1 MRPSRYLIA
10 LVLILAAVTVF
21 VSVWWRDMGYPLLM
35 LWVALAALTAGDLA
49 MSASSGRM
57 RVEFD
62 LPPQGFVGHTAVFA
76 VAIRPQKDA
85 VPDNVEIRIDCAPE
99 LAVGEGRLA
108 RAASV
113 AGESHVRA
121 AVNLRL
127 TRRGRYAIHVLWL
140 KWPSRL
146 RLLDII
152 AQMPVEKEIAVLP
165 DISPVLS
172 GAIRTQILPLE
183 AGQKDLRLRGEGSE
197 FHQLRE
203 FASGMDPRS
212 IDWKRSARM
221 RNLVVR
227 EMRAER
233 NHQIILCIDSGR
245 LMAEQLGGFTKLDR
259 AINAALAM
267 CWGAGLAG
275 DLVGFYSFDSR
286 PRLFVPALP
295 GRAAFPRLQTKCA
308 ELRYETQES
317 NHTLGLT
324 HLSGRLKR
332 RSLVVIFSD
341 FVDSITAELMIENI
355 QVLARHHFIV
365 YVALRDPMLAKLTEP
380 EEISLDAVARSVAA
394 RQIVQERRTVM
405 EKLARLGV
413 LCLDSTPEALTSDL
427 IARYIE
433 IKSREMI

>member
-1 MRPSRYLIA
+1 MRPSSHLIA
-10 LVLILAAVTVF
+10 LVLAMAALTVI
-21 VSVWWRDMGYPLLM
+21 VSVWWRDMSMPLVF
-35 LWVALAALTAGDLA
+35 LWVVLAVVTAGDLVFTA
-49 MSASSGRM
+49 LSGRM
-57 RVEFD
+57 AVDVD
-62 LPPQGFVGHTAVFA
+62 LPPQGFVGHAAPFTV
-76 VAIRPQKDA
+76 VINRQKGKLPEGIVIRLDA
-85 VPDNVEIRIDCAPE
+85 APE
-99 LAVGEGRLA
+99 LVIGERRME
-108 RAASV
+108 RADSGPVKASFD
-113 AGESHVRA
+113 
-121 AVNLRL
+121 LQL
-127 TRRGRYAIHVLWL
+127 TRRGQFSVRELWL

-146 RLLDII
+146 RLIDRIVRL
-152 AQMPVEKEIAVLP
+152 PVAREIAVIP

-172 GAIRTQILPLE
+172 GAIKTQILPLE

-203 FASGMDPRS
+203 FAAGMDPRS

-227 EMRAER
+227 EMRAEK
-233 NHQIILCIDSGR
+233 NHQIILCVDSGR
-245 LMAEQLGGFTKLDR
+245 LMAERLDGFTKLDR

-267 CWGAGLAG
+267 CWAGGLAG

-286 PRLFVPALP
+286 PRLFLPALP
-295 GRAAFPRLQTKCA
+295 GRAAFPRLQTVCA
-308 ELRYETQES
+308 ELQYETQET

-332 RSLVVIFSD
+332 RSLIVIFSD
-341 FVDSITAELMIENI
+341 FVDSITAELMIENM

-365 YVALRDPMLAKLTEP
+365 YVALRDPMLAKLVEP
-380 EEISLDAVARSVAA
+380 EETTLDAIARSVAA
-394 RQIVQERRTVM
+394 RQIVQERRAVM

>member
-1 MRPSRYLIA
+1 MSSL
-10 LVLILAAVTVF
+10 L
-21 VSVWWRDMGYPLLM
+21 LLM
-35 LWVALAALTAGDLA
+35 WLALAALTVADLVL
-49 MSASSGRM
+49 SNLSGRM
-57 RVEFD
+57 TIDVD
-62 LPPQGFVGHTAVFA
+62 LPPQGFVGHTAEFTVG
-76 VAIRPQKDA
+76 IRPQQKA
-85 VPDNVEIRIDCAPE
+85 LPGKIEIRLDLASELVVSETRWIAP
-99 LAVGEGRLA
+99 ASGAGEGEVKATLD
-108 RAASV
+108 
-113 AGESHVRA
+113 
-121 AVNLRL
+121 LRL
-127 TRRGRYAIHVLWL
+127 TRRGRYAVNALWL

-146 RLLDII
+146 KLLEMI
-152 AQMPVEKEIAVLP
+152 ARMPVGKEIAVQP

-172 GAIRTQILPLE
+172 GAIKTQILPLE

-221 RNLVVR
+221 RSLVVR

-233 NHQIILCIDSGR
+233 NHQIILCVDSGR
-245 LMAEQLGGFTKLDR
+245 LMAEQLAGFTKLDR

-295 GRAAFPRLQTKCA
+295 GRAAFPRLQTVCA
-308 ELRYETQES
+308 GLRYETQET

-332 RSLVVIFSD
+332 RSLIVIFSD
-341 FVDSITAELMIENI
+341 FVDTITAELMIENI
-355 QVLARHHFIV
+355 QVLARHHFVV
-365 YVALRDPMLAKLTEP
+365 YVALRDPMLAKLIEP
-380 EEISLDAVARSVAA
+380 EEMTLDAVARSVAA
-394 RQIVQERRTVM
+394 RQILQERRAVM
-405 EKLARLGV
+405 EKLTRLGV

>member
-1 MRPSRYLIA
+1 MRPSPYLIA
-10 LVLILAAVTVF
+10 LVLICAAVTVF
-21 VSVWWRDMGYPLLM
+21 ASVWWRDMTFPLL
-35 LWVALAALTAGDLA
+35 LVWLALAMLTVADLVL
-49 MSASSGRM
+49 SNLSGRM
-57 RVEFD
+57 AVNVD
-62 LPPQGFVGHTAVFA
+62 LPPQGFVGHTTAFTA
-76 VAIRPQKDA
+76 GIRPQKGA
-85 VPDNVEIRIDCAPE
+85 LPQKIEIRVDLAPE
-99 LAVGEGRLA
+99 LVIGETRWLEPA
-108 RAASV
+108 PD
-113 AGESHVRA
+113 AGEKLLKVSLDLHLKRRGQF
-121 AVNLRL
+121 AVNE
-127 TRRGRYAIHVLWL
+127 LWL

-146 RLLDII
+146 KLLELI
-152 AQMPVEKEIAVLP
+152 ARMPVGKEIAVQP

-172 GAIRTQILPLE
+172 GAIKTQILPLE

-203 FASGMDPRS
+203 FTSGMDPRS

-221 RNLVVR
+221 RSLVVR

-233 NHQIILCIDSGR
+233 NHQIILCVDSGR
-245 LMAEQLGGFTKLDR
+245 LMAEQLAGFTKLDR

-295 GRAAFPRLQTKCA
+295 GRAAFPRLQTVCA
-308 ELRYETQES
+308 GLRYETQET

-332 RSLVVIFSD
+332 RSLIVIFSD
-341 FVDSITAELMIENI
+341 FVDTITAELMIENI
-355 QVLARHHFIV
+355 QVLARHHFVV
-365 YVALRDPMLAKLTEP
+365 YVALRDPVLTKLIEP
-380 EEISLDAVARSVAA
+380 EETTLDAVARSVAA
-394 RQIVQERRTVM
+394 RQVLNERRAVM
-405 EKLARLGV
+405 EKLARMGV

>member
-1 MRPSRYLIA
+1 MRPSSTLIA
-10 LVLILAAVTVF
+10 LVLISAAVTVF
-21 VSVWWRDMGYPLLM
+21 ASVWWRDMSYLLLLM
-35 LWVALAALTAGDLA
+35 WLALAALTVADLVISNLA
-49 MSASSGRM
+49 GRM
-57 RVEFD
+57 TIDFD
-62 LPPQGFVGHTAVFA
+62 LPPQGFVGHTAAFTVG
-76 VAIRPQKDA
+76 IRPQKG
-85 VPDNVEIRIDCAPE
+85 PLSRKIEIRLDLASE
-99 LAVGEGRLA
+99 LIVDEIRWLNPASGAGEGEVK
-108 RAASV
+108 ASLDL
-113 AGESHVRA
+113 H
-121 AVNLRL
+121 L
-127 TRRGRYAIHVLWL
+127 TRRGRHTVNELWL

-146 RLLDII
+146 KLLEMI
-152 AQMPVEKEIAVLP
+152 AKMPVGQEIAVQP

-172 GAIRTQILPLE
+172 GAIKTQILPLE

-203 FASGMDPRS
+203 FVSGMDPRS

-221 RNLVVR
+221 RSLVVR

-233 NHQIILCIDSGR
+233 NHQIILCVDSGR
-245 LMAEQLGGFTKLDR
+245 LMAEQLAGFTKLDR

-295 GRAAFPRLQTKCA
+295 GRAAFPRLRTVCA
-308 ELRYETQES
+308 GLRYETQET

-332 RSLVVIFSD
+332 RSLIVIFSD
-341 FVDSITAELMIENI
+341 FVDTITAELMIENM
-355 QVLARHHFIV
+355 QVLARHHFVV
-365 YVALRDPMLAKLTEP
+365 YVALRDPMLAKLIEP
-380 EEISLDAVARSVAA
+380 QETTLDAVARSVAV
-394 RQIVQERRTVM
+394 RQILQERRAVM

>member
-1 MRPSRYLIA
+1 MRPSSHLIA
-10 LVLILAAVTVF
+10 LVLAMAALTVI
-21 VSVWWRDMGYPLLM
+21 VSVWWRDMSMLLVF
-35 LWVALAALTAGDLA
+35 LWVVLAVVTAGDLVF
-49 MSASSGRM
+49 SALSGRM
-57 RVEFD
+57 AVDVD
-62 LPPQGFVGHTAVFA
+62 LPPQGFVGHAAPFTV
-76 VAIRPQKDA
+76 VINKQKGKLPEGIDIRLDT
-85 VPDNVEIRIDCAPE
+85 APE
-99 LAVGEGRLA
+99 LVIGERRME
-108 RAASV
+108 RAASGPV
-113 AGESHVRA
+113 KASFD
-121 AVNLRL
+121 LQL
-127 TRRGRYAIHVLWL
+127 TRRGQFSVRELWL

-146 RLLDII
+146 RLIDRIVRL
-152 AQMPVEKEIAVLP
+152 PVAREIAVVP

-172 GAIRTQILPLE
+172 GAIKTQILPLE

-203 FASGMDPRS
+203 FAAGMDPRS

-233 NHQIILCIDSGR
+233 NHQIILCVDSGR

-267 CWGAGLAG
+267 CWAGGLAG

-286 PRLFVPALP
+286 PRLFQPALP
-295 GRAAFPRLQTKCA
+295 GRSAFARLQTVCA
-308 ELRYETQES
+308 DLNYETQET

-332 RSLVVIFSD
+332 RSLIVIFSD

-365 YVALRDPMLAKLTEP
+365 YVALRDPMLAKLMEP
-380 EEISLDAVARSVAA
+380 EETTLDAIAHSVAA
-394 RQIVQERRTVM
+394 RQIVQERRAVM

>member
-1 MRPSRYLIA
+1 MRPSSTLIA
-10 LVLILAAVTVF
+10 LVLISAAVTVF
-21 VSVWWRDMGYPLLM
+21 TSVWWRDMSYFLLLM
-35 LWVALAALTAGDLA
+35 WFALAALTVADLVISNLA
-49 MSASSGRM
+49 GRM
-57 RVEFD
+57 TVDFD
-62 LPPQGFVGHTAVFA
+62 LPPQGFVGHTAAFTVG
-76 VAIRPQKDA
+76 IRSQKGA
-85 VPDNVEIRIDCAPE
+85 LSRKIEIRLDLAPE
-99 LAVGEGRLA
+99 LVVDEIRWRNPASGAGEGEVK
-108 RAASV
+108 ASLD
-113 AGESHVRA
+113 
-121 AVNLRL
+121 LRL
-127 TRRGRYAIHVLWL
+127 TRRGRYAVNALWL

-146 RLLDII
+146 KLLEII
-152 AQMPVEKEIAVLP
+152 AKMPVGQEIAVQP

-172 GAIRTQILPLE
+172 GAIKTQILPLE

-203 FASGMDPRS
+203 FVSGMDPRS

-221 RNLVVR
+221 RSLVVR

-233 NHQIILCIDSGR
+233 NHQIILCVDSGR
-245 LMAEQLGGFTKLDR
+245 LMAEQLAGFTKLDR
-259 AINAALAM
+259 ANNAALAM

-295 GRAAFPRLQTKCA
+295 GRAAFPRLQTVCA
-308 ELRYETQES
+308 GLRYEAQET

-332 RSLVVIFSD
+332 RSLIVIFSD
-341 FVDSITAELMIENI
+341 FVDTITAELMIENM
-355 QVLARHHFIV
+355 QVLARHHFVV
-365 YVALRDPMLAKLTEP
+365 YVALRDPMLAKLIEP
-380 EEISLDAVARSVAA
+380 EETTLDAVARSVAA
-394 RQIVQERRTVM
+394 RQILQERRAVM

>member
-1 MRPSRYLIA
+1 MAA
-10 LVLILAAVTVF
+10 LTVI
-21 VSVWWRDMGYPLLM
+21 VSVWWRDMSMPLVF
-35 LWVALAALTAGDLA
+35 LWVALAVVTAGDLVL
-49 MSASSGRM
+49 SALSGRM
-57 RVEFD
+57 AVDVD
-62 LPPQGFVGHTAVFA
+62 LPPQGFVGHAAPFTV
-76 VAIRPQKDA
+76 VIDRQKGKLPEGIDLRLDA
-85 VPDNVEIRIDCAPE
+85 APE
-99 LAVGEGRLA
+99 LVLGERRME
-108 RAASV
+108 RAETGSVKASFD
-113 AGESHVRA
+113 
-121 AVNLRL
+121 LQL
-127 TRRGRYAIHVLWL
+127 TRRGQFSVRELWL

-146 RLLDII
+146 RLIDRIVRL
-152 AQMPVEKEIAVLP
+152 PVARQIAVIP

-172 GAIRTQILPLE
+172 GAVKTQILPLE

-203 FASGMDPRS
+203 FAAGMDPRS

-233 NHQIILCIDSGR
+233 NHQIILCVDSGR
-245 LMAEQLGGFTKLDR
+245 LMAEQVGGFTKLDR

-267 CWGAGLAG
+267 CWAGGLAG

-286 PRLFVPALP
+286 PRLFQPALP
-295 GRAAFPRLQTKCA
+295 GRTAFARLQTICA
-308 ELRYETQES
+308 DLAYETQET

-332 RSLVVIFSD
+332 RSLIVIFSD
-341 FVDSITAELMIENI
+341 FVDSITAELMIENM

-365 YVALRDPMLAKLTEP
+365 YVALRDPVLAKLVEP
-380 EEISLDAVARSVAA
+380 EETTLDAIARSVAA
-394 RQIVQERRTVM
+394 RQIVQERRAVM
-405 EKLARLGV
+405 EKLSRLGV

>member
-1 MRPSRYLIA
+1 MRPSSTLIA
-10 LVLILAAVTVF
+10 LVLISAAVTVF
-21 VSVWWRDMGYPLLM
+21 TSVWWRDMSYFLLLM
-35 LWVALAALTAGDLA
+35 WLALAALTVADLVISNLA
-49 MSASSGRM
+49 GRM
-57 RVEFD
+57 TVDFD
-62 LPPQGFVGHTAVFA
+62 LPPQGFVGHTPAFA
-76 VAIRPQKDA
+76 VGIRPQKGA
-85 VPDNVEIRIDCAPE
+85 LSRKIEIRLDLAPE
-99 LAVGEGRLA
+99 LIVDEIRWLNPASGAGEGEVK
-108 RAASV
+108 ASMD
-113 AGESHVRA
+113 
-121 AVNLRL
+121 LRL
-127 TRRGRYAIHVLWL
+127 TRRGRYAVNELWL

-146 RLLDII
+146 KLLEII
-152 AQMPVEKEIAVLP
+152 AKMPVGKEIAVQP
-165 DISPVLS
+165 DISPVLT
-172 GAIRTQILPLE
+172 GAIKTQILPLE

-221 RNLVVR
+221 RSLVVR

-233 NHQIILCIDSGR
+233 NHQIILCVDSGR
-245 LMAEQLGGFTKLDR
+245 LMGEQLAGFTKLDR

-295 GRAAFPRLQTKCA
+295 GRAAFPRLQTVCA
-308 ELRYETQES
+308 GLRYETQET

-341 FVDSITAELMIENI
+341 FVDTITAELMIENI
-355 QVLARHHFIV
+355 QVLARHHFVV
-365 YVALRDPMLAKLTEP
+365 YVALRDPMLGKLIEP
-380 EEISLDAVARSVAA
+380 EETTLDAVARSVAA
-394 RQIVQERRTVM
+394 RQILHERRAVM

-433 IKSREMI
+433 IKSRDMI

>member
-1 MRPSRYLIA
+1 MW
-10 LVLILAAVTVF
+10 LAI
-21 VSVWWRDMGYPLLM
+21 
-35 LWVALAALTAGDLA
+35 AALTVADLVISNLA
-49 MSASSGRM
+49 GRM
-57 RVEFD
+57 TIDFD
-62 LPPQGFVGHTAVFA
+62 LPPQGFVGHIAEFIVG
-76 VAIRPQKDA
+76 IRPQKKVRPRKID
-85 VPDNVEIRIDCAPE
+85 IRLDLAPE
-99 LAVGEGRLA
+99 LVVSEIRWLNPASGAGEGEVK
-108 RAASV
+108 AS
-113 AGESHVRA
+113 
-121 AVNLRL
+121 LDLQL
-127 TRRGRYAIHVLWL
+127 TRRGQFAVNELWL

-146 RLLDII
+146 KLLDII
-152 AQMPVEKEIAVLP
+152 ARMPVGKEIAVLP

-172 GAIRTQILPLE
+172 GAIKTQILPLE

-221 RNLVVR
+221 RSLVVR

-233 NHQIILCIDSGR
+233 NHQVILCIDSGR
-245 LMAEQLGGFTKLDR
+245 LMAEQLAGFTKLDR

-295 GRAAFPRLQTKCA
+295 GRSAFPRLQTVCA
-308 ELRYETQES
+308 GLRYETQET

-332 RSLVVIFSD
+332 RSLIVIFSD
-341 FVDSITAELMIENI
+341 FVDTITAELMIENI

-365 YVALRDPMLAKLTEP
+365 YIALRDPMLAKFVEP
-380 EEISLDAVARSVAA
+380 EETTLDAVARSVAA
-394 RQIVQERRTVM
+394 RQILHERRAVM

-413 LCLDSTPEALTSDL
+413 LCLDSTPDALTSDL

>member
-1 MRPSRYLIA
+1 MRPSSHLIA
-10 LVLILAAVTVF
+10 LVLAMAALTVI
-21 VSVWWRDMGYPLLM
+21 VSVWWRDMSMPLVF
-35 LWVALAALTAGDLA
+35 LWVALAVVTAGDLVL
-49 MSASSGRM
+49 SALSGRM
-57 RVEFD
+57 AVDVD
-62 LPPQGFVGHTAVFA
+62 LPSQGFVGHAAPFTV
-76 VAIRPQKDA
+76 VIDRQKGKL
-85 VPDNVEIRIDCAPE
+85 PEGIDLRLDVAPE
-99 LAVGEGRLA
+99 LVIGERRME
-108 RAASV
+108 RAETGPVKASFD
-113 AGESHVRA
+113 
-121 AVNLRL
+121 LQL
-127 TRRGRYAIHVLWL
+127 TRRGQFSVRELWL

-146 RLLDII
+146 RLIDRIVRL
-152 AQMPVEKEIAVLP
+152 PVGRQIAVIP

-172 GAIRTQILPLE
+172 GAVKTQILPLE

-203 FASGMDPRS
+203 FAAGMDPRS

-233 NHQIILCIDSGR
+233 NHQIILCVDSGR
-245 LMAEQLGGFTKLDR
+245 LMAEQVGGFTKLDR

-267 CWGAGLAG
+267 CWAGGLAG

-286 PRLFVPALP
+286 PRLFQPALP
-295 GRAAFPRLQTKCA
+295 GRAAFPRLQTICA
-308 ELRYETQES
+308 DLAYETQET

-332 RSLVVIFSD
+332 RSLIVIFSD
-341 FVDSITAELMIENI
+341 FVDSITAELMIENM

-365 YVALRDPMLAKLTEP
+365 YVALRDPVLAKLVEP
-380 EEISLDAVARSVAA
+380 EETTLDAIARSVAA
-394 RQIVQERRTVM
+394 RQIVQERRAVM
-405 EKLARLGV
+405 EKLSRLGV

>member
-1 MRPSRYLIA
+1 MAA
-10 LVLILAAVTVF
+10 LTVI
-21 VSVWWRDMGYPLLM
+21 VSVWWRDMSMPLVF
-35 LWVALAALTAGDLA
+35 LWVALAVVTAGDLVL
-49 MSASSGRM
+49 SALSGRM
-57 RVEFD
+57 AVDVD
-62 LPPQGFVGHTAVFA
+62 LPPQGFVGHAAPFTV
-76 VAIRPQKDA
+76 VIDRQKGKLPEGIDLRLDA
-85 VPDNVEIRIDCAPE
+85 APE
-99 LAVGEGRLA
+99 LVIGERRME
-108 RAASV
+108 RAETGPVKASFD
-113 AGESHVRA
+113 
-121 AVNLRL
+121 LQL
-127 TRRGRYAIHVLWL
+127 TRRGQFSVRELWL

-146 RLLDII
+146 RLIDRIVRL
-152 AQMPVEKEIAVLP
+152 PVARQIAVIP

-172 GAIRTQILPLE
+172 GAVKTQILPLE

-203 FASGMDPRS
+203 FAAGMDPRS

-233 NHQIILCIDSGR
+233 NHQIILCVDSGR
-245 LMAEQLGGFTKLDR
+245 LMAEQVGGFTKLDR

-267 CWGAGLAG
+267 CWAGGLAG

-286 PRLFVPALP
+286 PRLFQPALP
-295 GRAAFPRLQTKCA
+295 GRAAFPRLQTICA
-308 ELRYETQES
+308 DLAYETQET

-332 RSLVVIFSD
+332 RSLIVIFSD
-341 FVDSITAELMIENI
+341 FVDSITAELMIENM

-365 YVALRDPMLAKLTEP
+365 YVALRDPVLAKLVEP
-380 EEISLDAVARSVAA
+380 EETTLDAIARSVAA
-394 RQIVQERRTVM
+394 RQIVQERRAVM
-405 EKLARLGV
+405 EKLSRLGV

>member
-1 MRPSRYLIA
+1 MRPSSLLIA
-10 LVLILAAVTVF
+10 LVLAMAALTVI
-21 VSVWWRDMGYPLLM
+21 VSVWWRDMSMPLLVA
-35 LWVALAALTAGDLA
+35 WVALAVVTAGDLVI
-49 MSASSGRM
+49 SALSGGM
-57 RVEFD
+57 AVDAD
-62 LPPQGFVGHTAVFA
+62 LPPQGFVGHTVPFT
-76 VAIRPQKDA
+76 VAISSQKGKLPEGID
-85 VPDNVEIRIDCAPE
+85 IRIDAAPE
-99 LAVGEGRLA
+99 LVIGER
-108 RAASV
+108 RMEPAASGP
-113 AGESHVRA
+113 AKASFD
-121 AVNLRL
+121 LQL
-127 TRRGRYAIHVLWL
+127 TRRGQFSVRELWL

-146 RLLDII
+146 KLIDRIVRL
-152 AQMPVEKEIAVLP
+152 PVAREISVIP

-172 GAIRTQILPLE
+172 GAIKTQILPLE

-203 FASGMDPRS
+203 FVGGMDPRS

-227 EMRAER
+227 EMRAEK

-259 AINAALAM
+259 AINAALSM
-267 CWGAGLAG
+267 CWAAGLAG

-286 PRLFVPALP
+286 PRLFRPALP
-295 GRAAFPRLQTKCA
+295 GRAAFPRLQTVCA
-308 ELRYETQES
+308 ELQYETQET
-317 NHTLGLT
+317 NHTLALT

-332 RSLVVIFSD
+332 RSLIVIFSD

-380 EEISLDAVARSVAA
+380 EETTLDAIARSVAA
-394 RQIVQERRTVM
+394 RQILQERRAVM

>member
-1 MRPSRYLIA
+1 MRPSSHLIA
-10 LVLILAAVTVF
+10 LVLAMAALTVI
-21 VSVWWRDMGYPLLM
+21 VSVWWRDMSMPLVF
-35 LWVALAALTAGDLA
+35 LWVVLAVVTAGDLVFLA
-49 MSASSGRM
+49 LSGRM
-57 RVEFD
+57 AVDVD
-62 LPPQGFVGHTAVFA
+62 LPPQGFVGHAAPFTIVINRQDGKLPE
-76 VAIRPQKDA
+76 AIDIRLDA
-85 VPDNVEIRIDCAPE
+85 APE
-99 LAVGEGRLA
+99 LVIGERRME
-108 RAASV
+108 RADGGPVKTSFD
-113 AGESHVRA
+113 
-121 AVNLRL
+121 LQL
-127 TRRGRYAIHVLWL
+127 TRRGQFSVRELWL

-146 RLLDII
+146 RLIDRIVRL
-152 AQMPVEKEIAVLP
+152 PVAREISVVP

-172 GAIRTQILPLE
+172 GAIKTQILPLK

-203 FASGMDPRS
+203 FADGMDPRS

-221 RNLVVR
+221 RSLVVR

-295 GRAAFPRLQTKCA
+295 GRAAFPRLQTVCA
-308 ELRYETQES
+308 GLRYETQET

-332 RSLVVIFSD
+332 RSLIVIFSD
-341 FVDSITAELMIENI
+341 FVDAITAELMIENI

-365 YVALRDPMLAKLTEP
+365 YVALRDPILAKLVEP
-380 EEISLDAVARSVAA
+380 EETTLDAIARSVAA
-394 RQIVQERRTVM
+394 RQILQERRAVM

>member
-1 MRPSRYLIA
+1 MRPSSYLIA
-10 LVLILAAVTVF
+10 LVLISAAVTVF
-21 VSVWWRDMGYPLLM
+21 VSVWWRDVGYVLLLVWLVLAVM
-35 LWVALAALTAGDLA
+35 TVADLV
-49 MSASSGRM
+49 MSNLSGRM
-57 RVEFD
+57 TIDFD
-62 LPPQGFVGHTAVFA
+62 LPPQGFVGHTAEFIVG
-76 VAIRPQKDA
+76 IRPQKKA
-85 VPDNVEIRIDCAPE
+85 LPRKIEIRLDLAPE
-99 LAVGEGRLA
+99 LVVSEIRWLNP
-108 RAASV
+108 ASG
-113 AGESHVRA
+113 AGEAEVKAS
-121 AVNLRL
+121 LDLQL
-127 TRRGRYAIHVLWL
+127 TRRGQFAVKELWL

-146 RLLDII
+146 RLLDVI
-152 AQMPVEKEIAVLP
+152 ARMPVGKEIAVLP

-172 GAIRTQILPLE
+172 GAIKTQILPLE

-221 RNLVVR
+221 RSLVVR

-233 NHQIILCIDSGR
+233 NHQVILCIDSGR
-245 LMAEQLGGFTKLDR
+245 LMAEQLAGFTKLDR

-295 GRAAFPRLQTKCA
+295 GRSAFPRLQTVCA
-308 ELRYETQES
+308 GLRYETQET

-332 RSLVVIFSD
+332 RSLIVIFSD
-341 FVDSITAELMIENI
+341 FVDTITAELMIENI

-365 YVALRDPMLAKLTEP
+365 YVALRDPMVAKFVEP
-380 EEISLDAVARSVAA
+380 EETTLDAVARSVAA
-394 RQIVQERRTVM
+394 RQILHERRAVM

-413 LCLDSTPEALTSDL
+413 LCLDSTPDALTSDL

>member
-1 MRPSRYLIA
+1 MRPSSTLIA
-10 LVLILAAVTVF
+10 LVLISAAVTVF
-21 VSVWWRDMGYPLLM
+21 ASVWWRDMSYLLLLM
-35 LWVALAALTAGDLA
+35 WLALAALTVADLVISNLA
-49 MSASSGRM
+49 GRM
-57 RVEFD
+57 TIDFD
-62 LPPQGFVGHTAVFA
+62 LPPQGFVGHTAAFTVG
-76 VAIRPQKDA
+76 IRPQKG
-85 VPDNVEIRIDCAPE
+85 PLSRKIEIRLDLASE
-99 LAVGEGRLA
+99 LIVDEIRWLDPASGAGEGEVK
-108 RAASV
+108 ASLDL
-113 AGESHVRA
+113 H
-121 AVNLRL
+121 L
-127 TRRGRYAIHVLWL
+127 TRRGRHTVNELWL

-146 RLLDII
+146 KLLEMI
-152 AQMPVEKEIAVLP
+152 AKMPVGQEIAVQP

-172 GAIRTQILPLE
+172 GAIKTQILPLE

-203 FASGMDPRS
+203 FVSGMDPRS

-221 RNLVVR
+221 RSLVVR

-233 NHQIILCIDSGR
+233 NHQIILCVDSGR
-245 LMAEQLGGFTKLDR
+245 LMAEQLAGFTKLDR

-295 GRAAFPRLQTKCA
+295 GRAAFPRLRTVCA
-308 ELRYETQES
+308 GLRYETQET

-332 RSLVVIFSD
+332 RSLIVIFSD
-341 FVDSITAELMIENI
+341 FVDTITAELMIENM
-355 QVLARHHFIV
+355 QVLARHHFVV
-365 YVALRDPMLAKLTEP
+365 YVALRDPMLAKLIEP
-380 EEISLDAVARSVAA
+380 QETTLDAVARSVAV
-394 RQIVQERRTVM
+394 RQILQERRAVM

>member
-1 MRPSRYLIA
+1 MRPSSTLIA
-10 LVLILAAVTVF
+10 LVLISAAVTVF
-21 VSVWWRDMGYPLLM
+21 TSVWWRDMSYFLLLM
-35 LWVALAALTAGDLA
+35 WLALAALTVADLA
-49 MSASSGRM
+49 ISNLAGRM
-57 RVEFD
+57 TVDFD
-62 LPPQGFVGHTAVFA
+62 LPPQGFVGHTAAFTVG
-76 VAIRPQKDA
+76 IRSQKGA
-85 VPDNVEIRIDCAPE
+85 LSRKIEIRLDLAPE
-99 LAVGEGRLA
+99 LVVDEIRWLNPASGAGEGEVK
-108 RAASV
+108 ASLD
-113 AGESHVRA
+113 
-121 AVNLRL
+121 LRL
-127 TRRGRYAIHVLWL
+127 TRRGRYAVNALWL

-146 RLLDII
+146 KLLEII
-152 AQMPVEKEIAVLP
+152 AKMPVGQEIAVQP

-172 GAIRTQILPLE
+172 GAIKTQILPLE

-203 FASGMDPRS
+203 FVSGMDPRS

-221 RNLVVR
+221 RSLVVR

-233 NHQIILCIDSGR
+233 NHQIILCVDSGR
-245 LMAEQLGGFTKLDR
+245 LMAEQLAGFTKLDR
-259 AINAALAM
+259 AINAALAT

-295 GRAAFPRLQTKCA
+295 GRAAFPRLQTVCA
-308 ELRYETQES
+308 GLRYETQET

-332 RSLVVIFSD
+332 RSLIVIFSD
-341 FVDSITAELMIENI
+341 FVDTITAELMIENM
-355 QVLARHHFIV
+355 QVLARHHFVV
-365 YVALRDPMLAKLTEP
+365 YVALRDPMLAKLIEP
-380 EEISLDAVARSVAA
+380 EETTLDAVARSVAA
-394 RQIVQERRTVM
+394 RQILQERRAVM

>member
-1 MRPSRYLIA
+1 MRPSSYLIA
-10 LVLILAAVTVF
+10 LVLFLTAVTV
-21 VSVWWRDMGYPLLM
+21 VASVWWPDASFVLLC
-35 LWVALAALTAGDLA
+35 LWLTLAAIAVCDFTL
-49 MSASSGRM
+49 SALSNRM
-57 RVEFD
+57 NIELD
-62 LPPQGFVGHTAVFA
+62 LPPQGFVGHPAQFSIDISPRRGA
-76 VAIRPQKDA
+76 LPA
-85 VPDNVEIRIDCAPE
+85 EIETRLDLAPE
-99 LAVGEGRLA
+99 LVASDGKLS
-108 RAASV
+108 RASAEDGGGHIKASM
-113 AGESHVRA
+113 SLH
-121 AVNLRL
+121 L
-127 TRRGRYAIHVLWL
+127 TRRGQYAVNNLWL

-146 RLLDII
+146 KLLDII
-152 AQMPVEKEIAVLP
+152 VRVPVKRDITVLP

-172 GAIRTQILPLE
+172 GAIKTQILPLE

-203 FASGMDPRS
+203 FAAGMDPRS
-212 IDWKRSARM
+212 MDWKRSARM

-233 NHQIILCIDSGR
+233 NHQIILCVDSGR
-245 LMAEQLGGFTKLDR
+245 LMAEQLAGLPKLDR

-267 CWGAGLAG
+267 CWAAGLAG

-295 GRAAFPRLQTKCA
+295 GRSAFLRLQTVCA
-308 ELRYETQES
+308 KLRYETQET

-332 RSLVVIFSD
+332 RSLIVIFSD

-365 YVALRDPMLAKLTEP
+365 YVALRDPAITKFAEP
-380 EEISLDAVARSVAA
+380 EEMTLETVARSVAA
-394 RQIVQERRTVM
+394 RQILQERRTVL

-427 IARYIE
+427 VARYIE

>member
-1 MRPSRYLIA
+1 MRPSSHLIA
-10 LVLILAAVTVF
+10 LVLAMAALTVI
-21 VSVWWRDMGYPLLM
+21 VSVWWRDMSMPLVF
-35 LWVALAALTAGDLA
+35 LWVALAVVTAGDLVL
-49 MSASSGRM
+49 SALSGRM
-57 RVEFD
+57 AVDVD
-62 LPPQGFVGHTAVFA
+62 LPSQGFVGHAAPFTV
-76 VAIRPQKDA
+76 VIDRQKGKL
-85 VPDNVEIRIDCAPE
+85 PEGIDLRLDVGPE
-99 LAVGEGRLA
+99 LVIGERRME
-108 RAASV
+108 RAETGPVKASFD
-113 AGESHVRA
+113 
-121 AVNLRL
+121 LQL
-127 TRRGRYAIHVLWL
+127 TRRGQFSVRELWL

-146 RLLDII
+146 RLIDRIVRL
-152 AQMPVEKEIAVLP
+152 PVARQIAVIP

-172 GAIRTQILPLE
+172 GAVKTQILPLE

-203 FASGMDPRS
+203 FAAGMDPRS

-233 NHQIILCIDSGR
+233 NHQIILCVDSGR
-245 LMAEQLGGFTKLDR
+245 LMAEQVGGFTKLDR

-267 CWGAGLAG
+267 CWAGGLAG

-286 PRLFVPALP
+286 PRLFQPALP
-295 GRAAFPRLQTKCA
+295 GRAAFPRLQTICA
-308 ELRYETQES
+308 DLAYETQET

-332 RSLVVIFSD
+332 RSLIVIFSD
-341 FVDSITAELMIENI
+341 FVDSITAELMIENM

-365 YVALRDPMLAKLTEP
+365 YVALRDPVLAKLVEP
-380 EEISLDAVARSVAA
+380 EETTLDAIARSVAA
-394 RQIVQERRTVM
+394 RQIVQERRAVM
-405 EKLARLGV
+405 EKLSRLGV

>member
-1 MRPSRYLIA
+1 MRPSSHLIA
-10 LVLILAAVTVF
+10 LVLAMAALTVI
-21 VSVWWRDMGYPLLM
+21 VSVWWRDMSMPLVF
-35 LWVALAALTAGDLA
+35 LWVALAVVTAGDLVL
-49 MSASSGRM
+49 SALSGRM
-57 RVEFD
+57 AVDVD
-62 LPPQGFVGHTAVFA
+62 LPPQGFVGHAAPFTV
-76 VAIRPQKDA
+76 VIDRQKGKLPEGIDLRLDA
-85 VPDNVEIRIDCAPE
+85 APE
-99 LAVGEGRLA
+99 LVIGERRME
-108 RAASV
+108 RAETGPVKASFD
-113 AGESHVRA
+113 
-121 AVNLRL
+121 LQL
-127 TRRGRYAIHVLWL
+127 TRRGQFSVRELWL

-146 RLLDII
+146 RLIDRIVRL
-152 AQMPVEKEIAVLP
+152 PVARQIAVIP

-172 GAIRTQILPLE
+172 GAVKTQILPLE

-203 FASGMDPRS
+203 FAAGMDPRS

-233 NHQIILCIDSGR
+233 NHQIILCVDSGR
-245 LMAEQLGGFTKLDR
+245 LMAEQVGGFTKLDR

-267 CWGAGLAG
+267 CWAGGLAG

-286 PRLFVPALP
+286 PRLFQPALP
-295 GRAAFPRLQTKCA
+295 GRAAFPRLQTICA
-308 ELRYETQES
+308 DLAYETQET

-332 RSLVVIFSD
+332 RSLIVIFSD
-341 FVDSITAELMIENI
+341 FVDSITAELMIENM

-365 YVALRDPMLAKLTEP
+365 YVALRDPVLAKLVEP
-380 EEISLDAVARSVAA
+380 EETTLDAIARSVAA
-394 RQIVQERRTVM
+394 RQIVQERRAVM
-405 EKLARLGV
+405 EKLSRLGV

>member
-1 MRPSRYLIA
+1 MRPSSHLIA
-10 LVLILAAVTVF
+10 LVLAMAALTVI
-21 VSVWWRDMGYPLLM
+21 VSVWWRDMSMPLVF
-35 LWVALAALTAGDLA
+35 LWVALAVVTAGDLVL
-49 MSASSGRM
+49 SALSGRM
-57 RVEFD
+57 AVDVD
-62 LPPQGFVGHTAVFA
+62 LPSQGFVGHAAPFTV
-76 VAIRPQKDA
+76 VIDRQKGKLPEGIDLRLDA
-85 VPDNVEIRIDCAPE
+85 APE
-99 LAVGEGRLA
+99 LVIGERRME
-108 RAASV
+108 RAETGPVKASFD
-113 AGESHVRA
+113 
-121 AVNLRL
+121 LQL
-127 TRRGRYAIHVLWL
+127 TRRGQFSVRELWL

-146 RLLDII
+146 RLIDRIVRL
-152 AQMPVEKEIAVLP
+152 PVARQIAVIP

-172 GAIRTQILPLE
+172 GAVKTQILPLE

-203 FASGMDPRS
+203 FAAGMDPRS

-233 NHQIILCIDSGR
+233 NHQIILCVDSGR
-245 LMAEQLGGFTKLDR
+245 LMAEQVGGFTKLDR

-267 CWGAGLAG
+267 CWAGGLAG

-286 PRLFVPALP
+286 PRLFQPALP
-295 GRAAFPRLQTKCA
+295 GRTAFPRLQTICA
-308 ELRYETQES
+308 DLAYETQET

-332 RSLVVIFSD
+332 RSLIVIFSD
-341 FVDSITAELMIENI
+341 FVDSITAELMIENM

-365 YVALRDPMLAKLTEP
+365 YVALRDPVLAKLVEP
-380 EEISLDAVARSVAA
+380 EETTLDAIARSVAA
-394 RQIVQERRTVM
+394 RQIVQERRAVM
-405 EKLARLGV
+405 EKLSRLGV

>member
-1 MRPSRYLIA
+1 MAA
-10 LVLILAAVTVF
+10 LTVI
-21 VSVWWRDMGYPLLM
+21 VSVWWRDMSMPLVF
-35 LWVALAALTAGDLA
+35 LWVALAVVTAGDLVL
-49 MSASSGRM
+49 SALSGRM
-57 RVEFD
+57 AVDVD
-62 LPPQGFVGHTAVFA
+62 LPSQGFVGH
-76 VAIRPQKDA
+76 A
-85 VPDNVEIRIDCAPE
+85 VPFTVVIDRQKGKLPEGIDLRLDAAPE
-99 LAVGEGRLA
+99 LAIGERRME
-108 RAASV
+108 RAETGPVKASFD
-113 AGESHVRA
+113 
-121 AVNLRL
+121 LQL
-127 TRRGRYAIHVLWL
+127 TRRGQFSVRELWL

-146 RLLDII
+146 RLIDRIVRL
-152 AQMPVEKEIAVLP
+152 PVARQIAVIP

-172 GAIRTQILPLE
+172 GAVKTQILPLE

-203 FASGMDPRS
+203 FAAGMDPRS

-233 NHQIILCIDSGR
+233 NHQIILCVDSGR

-267 CWGAGLAG
+267 CWAGGLAG

-286 PRLFVPALP
+286 PRLFQPALP
-295 GRAAFPRLQTKCA
+295 GRAAFPRLQTICA
-308 ELRYETQES
+308 DLAYETQET

-332 RSLVVIFSD
+332 RSLIVIFSD
-341 FVDSITAELMIENI
+341 FVDSITAELMIENM

-365 YVALRDPMLAKLTEP
+365 YVALRDPVLAKLVEP
-380 EEISLDAVARSVAA
+380 EETTLDAIARSVAA
-394 RQIVQERRTVM
+394 RQIVQERRAVM
-405 EKLARLGV
+405 EKLSRLGV

>member
-1 MRPSRYLIA
+1 MRPSSHLIA
-10 LVLILAAVTVF
+10 LVLATAALTVI
-21 VSVWWRDMGYPLLM
+21 VSVWWRDMSMPLVF
-35 LWVALAALTAGDLA
+35 LWVALAVVTAGDLVL
-49 MSASSGRM
+49 SALSGRM
-57 RVEFD
+57 AVDVD
-62 LPPQGFVGHTAVFA
+62 LPPQGFVGH
-76 VAIRPQKDA
+76 A
-85 VPDNVEIRIDCAPE
+85 VPFTVVIDRQKGKLPEGIDLRLDAAPE
-99 LAVGEGRLA
+99 LVIGERRME
-108 RAASV
+108 RAETGPVKASFD
-113 AGESHVRA
+113 
-121 AVNLRL
+121 LQL
-127 TRRGRYAIHVLWL
+127 TRRGQFSVRELWL

-146 RLLDII
+146 RLIDRIVRL
-152 AQMPVEKEIAVLP
+152 PVGRQIAVIP

-172 GAIRTQILPLE
+172 GAVKTQILPLE

-203 FASGMDPRS
+203 FAAGMDPRS

-233 NHQIILCIDSGR
+233 NHQIILCVDSGR
-245 LMAEQLGGFTKLDR
+245 LMAEQVGGFTKLDR

-267 CWGAGLAG
+267 CWAGGLAG

-286 PRLFVPALP
+286 PRLFQPALP
-295 GRAAFPRLQTKCA
+295 GRAAFPRLQTICA
-308 ELRYETQES
+308 DLAYETQET

-332 RSLVVIFSD
+332 RSLIVIFSD
-341 FVDSITAELMIENI
+341 FVDSITAELMIENM

-365 YVALRDPMLAKLTEP
+365 YVALRDPVLAELVEP
-380 EEISLDAVARSVAA
+380 EETTLDAIARSVAA
-394 RQIVQERRTVM
+394 RQIVQERRAVM
-405 EKLARLGV
+405 EKLSRLGV

>member
-1 MRPSRYLIA
+1 MRPSSYLIA
-10 LVLILAAVTVF
+10 LVLISAAVTVF
-21 VSVWWRDMGYPLLM
+21 VSVWWRDVSYPLLGM
-35 LWVALAALTAGDLA
+35 WVVLVALVVADLVI
-49 MSASSGRM
+49 SNLSGRM
-57 RVEFD
+57 TIECD
-62 LPPQGFVGHTAVFA
+62 LPPQGFVGHTAAFTVG
-76 VAIRPQKDA
+76 IRPQKRTL
-85 VPDNVEIRIDCAPE
+85 PEKIEIRLALAPE
-99 LAVGEGRLA
+99 LVVGESSLA
-108 RAASV
+108 RATSD
-113 AGESHVRA
+113 AGEQQARA
-121 AVNLRL
+121 SLDLHL
-127 TRRGRYAIHVLWL
+127 TRRGQYAVHDLWL

-146 RLLDII
+146 KLLEMI
-152 AQMPVEKEIAVLP
+152 ARMPVGQEIAVLP

-172 GAIRTQILPLE
+172 GAIKTQILPLE
-183 AGQKDLRLRGEGSE
+183 GGQKDLRLRGEGSE

-203 FASGMDPRS
+203 FVSGMDPRS

-221 RNLVVR
+221 RSLVVR

-245 LMAEQLGGFTKLDR
+245 LMAEQLSGFTKLDR

-295 GRAAFPRLQTKCA
+295 GRAAFPRLQTVCA
-308 ELRYETQES
+308 GLRYETQET

-332 RSLVVIFSD
+332 RSLIVVFSD
-341 FVDSITAELMIENI
+341 FVDTITAELMIENI
-355 QVLARHHFIV
+355 QVLARHHFVV
-365 YVALRDPMLAKLTEP
+365 YVALRDPMLAKFIEP
-380 EEISLDAVARSVAA
+380 EETTLDAVARSVAA
-394 RQIVQERRTVM
+394 RQILQERRAVM

>member
-1 MRPSRYLIA
+1 MAA
-10 LVLILAAVTVF
+10 LTVI
-21 VSVWWRDMGYPLLM
+21 VSVWWRDMSMPLVF
-35 LWVALAALTAGDLA
+35 LWVVLAVVTAGDLVFTA
-49 MSASSGRM
+49 LSGRM
-57 RVEFD
+57 AVDVD
-62 LPPQGFVGHTAVFA
+62 LPPQGFVGHRASFTV
-76 VAIRPQKDA
+76 VINRQKGKLPEGIDLRLDA
-85 VPDNVEIRIDCAPE
+85 APE
-99 LAVGEGRLA
+99 LVIGERRME
-108 RAASV
+108 RAESGPVKASFD
-113 AGESHVRA
+113 
-121 AVNLRL
+121 LQL
-127 TRRGRYAIHVLWL
+127 TRRGQFSVRELWL

-146 RLLDII
+146 RLIDRIVRL
-152 AQMPVEKEIAVLP
+152 PVAREIAVIP

-172 GAIRTQILPLE
+172 GAIKTQILPLE

-203 FASGMDPRS
+203 FAAGMDPRS

-227 EMRAER
+227 EMRAEK
-233 NHQIILCIDSGR
+233 NHQIILCVDSGR

-267 CWGAGLAG
+267 CWAGGLAG

-286 PRLFVPALP
+286 PRLFQPALP
-295 GRAAFPRLQTKCA
+295 GRAAFPRLQTICA
-308 ELRYETQES
+308 DLAYETQET

-332 RSLVVIFSD
+332 RSLIVIFSD
-341 FVDSITAELMIENI
+341 FVDSITAELMIENM

-365 YVALRDPMLAKLTEP
+365 YVALRDPMLAKLVEP
-380 EEISLDAVARSVAA
+380 EETTLDAIARSVAA
-394 RQIVQERRTVM
+394 RQIVQERRAVM
-405 EKLARLGV
+405 EKLSRLGV

>member
-1 MRPSRYLIA
+1 MRPSPTLIA
-10 LVLILAAVTVF
+10 LVLITAAVTVF
-21 VSVWWRDMGYPLLM
+21 TSVWWRDMSSLLLLM
-35 LWVALAALTAGDLA
+35 WLALAALAAADLVV
-49 MSASSGRM
+49 SNLSGRM
-57 RVEFD
+57 AIDVD
-62 LPPQGFVGHTAVFA
+62 LPSQGFVGHTAAFTVG
-76 VAIRPQKDA
+76 IRPQQKA
-85 VPDNVEIRIDCAPE
+85 LPQKIEIRLDLAPE
-99 LAVGEGRLA
+99 LVVSETRWIIPASDAGEGEVKATLD
-108 RAASV
+108 
-113 AGESHVRA
+113 
-121 AVNLRL
+121 LRL
-127 TRRGRYAIHVLWL
+127 TRRGQYAVNALWL

-146 RLLDII
+146 KLLEMI
-152 AQMPVEKEIAVLP
+152 ARMPVGQEIAVQP

-172 GAIRTQILPLE
+172 GAIKTQILPLE

-221 RNLVVR
+221 RSLVVR

-233 NHQIILCIDSGR
+233 NHQIILCVDSGR

-295 GRAAFPRLQTKCA
+295 GRAAFARLQTVCA
-308 ELRYETQES
+308 GLRYETQET

-332 RSLVVIFSD
+332 RSLIVIFSD
-341 FVDSITAELMIENI
+341 FVDTITAELMIENI
-355 QVLARHHFIV
+355 QVLARHHFVV
-365 YVALRDPMLAKLTEP
+365 YVALRDPMLQRLVEP
-380 EEISLDAVARSVAA
+380 EEISMDAVARSVAA
-394 RQIVQERRTVM
+394 RQILQERRAVM
-405 EKLARLGV
+405 EKLTRLGV

>member
-1 MRPSRYLIA
+1 MRPSSLLIA
-10 LVLILAAVTVF
+10 LVLAMAALTVI
-21 VSVWWRDMGYPLLM
+21 VSVWWRDMSMLLVF
-35 LWVALAALTAGDLA
+35 LWVVLAVVTAGDLVF
-49 MSASSGRM
+49 SALSGRM
-57 RVEFD
+57 AVDVD
-62 LPPQGFVGHTAVFA
+62 LPPQGFVGHAAPFTV
-76 VAIRPQKDA
+76 VIDRQKGKL
-85 VPDNVEIRIDCAPE
+85 PEGIDLRLDVAPE
-99 LAVGEGRLA
+99 LVIGERRME
-108 RAASV
+108 RAETGPVKASFD
-113 AGESHVRA
+113 
-121 AVNLRL
+121 LQL
-127 TRRGRYAIHVLWL
+127 TRRGQFSVRELWL

-146 RLLDII
+146 RLIDRIVRL
-152 AQMPVEKEIAVLP
+152 PVAREIAVVP

-172 GAIRTQILPLE
+172 GAIKTQILPLE

-203 FASGMDPRS
+203 FAAGMDPRS

-233 NHQIILCIDSGR
+233 NHQIILCVDSGR

-267 CWGAGLAG
+267 CWAGGLAG

-286 PRLFVPALP
+286 PRLFQPALP
-295 GRAAFPRLQTKCA
+295 GRSAFARLQTVCA
-308 ELRYETQES
+308 DLNYETQET

-332 RSLVVIFSD
+332 RSLIVIFSD

-365 YVALRDPMLAKLTEP
+365 YVALRDPMLAKLMEP
-380 EEISLDAVARSVAA
+380 EETTLDAIAHSVAA
-394 RQIVQERRTVM
+394 RQIVQERRAVM
-405 EKLARLGV
+405 EKLSRLGV

>member
-1 MRPSRYLIA
+1 MRPSSTLIA
-10 LVLILAAVTVF
+10 LVLISAAVTVF
-21 VSVWWRDMGYPLLM
+21 TSVWWRDMSYLLLLM
-35 LWVALAALTAGDLA
+35 WLALAALTVADLVISNLA
-49 MSASSGRM
+49 GRM
-57 RVEFD
+57 TIDFD
-62 LPPQGFVGHTAVFA
+62 LSPQGFVGHTTAFTVG
-76 VAIRPQKDA
+76 IRPLKGMLPQKI
-85 VPDNVEIRIDCAPE
+85 EIRLDLAPE
-99 LAVGEGRLA
+99 LLIGEIRWLNP
-108 RAASV
+108 ASG
-113 AGESHVRA
+113 AGEREVKASLDLH
-121 AVNLRL
+121 L
-127 TRRGRYAIHVLWL
+127 TRRGRYAVNELWL

-146 RLLDII
+146 KLLEII
-152 AQMPVEKEIAVLP
+152 AKMPVGKEIAVQP

-221 RNLVVR
+221 RSLVVR

-233 NHQIILCIDSGR
+233 NHQIILCVDSGR
-245 LMAEQLGGFTKLDR
+245 LMAEQLAGFTKLDR
-259 AINAALAM
+259 AINAALAT

-295 GRAAFPRLQTKCA
+295 GRAAFSRLQTVCA
-308 ELRYETQES
+308 GLRYETQET

-332 RSLVVIFSD
+332 RSLIVIFSD
-341 FVDSITAELMIENI
+341 FVDTITAELMIENI
-355 QVLARHHFIV
+355 QVLARHHFVV
-365 YVALRDPMLAKLTEP
+365 YVALRDPMLAKLIEP
-380 EEISLDAVARSVAA
+380 EETTLDAVARSVAA
-394 RQIVQERRTVM
+394 RQILQERRAVM

>member
-1 MRPSRYLIA
+1 MRPSSYLIA
-10 LVLILAAVTVF
+10 LVLISAAVTVF
-21 VSVWWRDMGYPLLM
+21 VSVWWRDVGYVLLLVWLVLAVM
-35 LWVALAALTAGDLA
+35 TVADLV
-49 MSASSGRM
+49 MSNLSGRM
-57 RVEFD
+57 TIDFD
-62 LPPQGFVGHTAVFA
+62 LPPQGFVGHTAEFIVG
-76 VAIRPQKDA
+76 IRPQKKA
-85 VPDNVEIRIDCAPE
+85 LPRKIEIRLDLAPE
-99 LAVGEGRLA
+99 LVVSEIRWLNP
-108 RAASV
+108 ASG
-113 AGESHVRA
+113 AGEAEVKAS
-121 AVNLRL
+121 LDLQL
-127 TRRGRYAIHVLWL
+127 TRRGQFAVKELWL

-146 RLLDII
+146 RLLDVI
-152 AQMPVEKEIAVLP
+152 ARMPVGKEIAVLP

-172 GAIRTQILPLE
+172 GAIKTQILPLE

-221 RNLVVR
+221 RSLVVR

-233 NHQIILCIDSGR
+233 NHQVILCIDSGR
-245 LMAEQLGGFTKLDR
+245 LMAEQLAGFTKLDR

-295 GRAAFPRLQTKCA
+295 GRSAFPRLQTVCA
-308 ELRYETQES
+308 GLRYETQET

-332 RSLVVIFSD
+332 RSLIVIFSD
-341 FVDSITAELMIENI
+341 FVDTITAELMIENI

-365 YVALRDPMLAKLTEP
+365 YVALRDPMLAKFVEP
-380 EEISLDAVARSVAA
+380 EETTLDAVARSVAA
-394 RQIVQERRTVM
+394 RQILHERRAVM

-413 LCLDSTPEALTSDL
+413 LCLDSTPDALTSDL

>member
-1 MRPSRYLIA
+1 MRPSSYLIA
-10 LVLILAAVTVF
+10 FVLIFAAVTVF
-21 VSVWWRDMGYPLLM
+21 ASVWWRDMTYLLLLM
-35 LWVALAALTAGDLA
+35 WLALAALTVADLVI
-49 MSASSGRM
+49 SNLSGRM
-57 RVEFD
+57 TVDAD
-62 LPPQGFVGHTAVFA
+62 LPSQGFVGHTTTFTVSM
-76 VAIRPQKDA
+76 RPQKKEL
-85 VPDNVEIRIDCAPE
+85 PGNIEIRLDLAPE
-99 LAVGEGRLA
+99 LVLGEIRWLYPAPDGGEKLVK
-108 RAASV
+108 ASLDLHLKRR
-113 AGESHVRA
+113 GQF
-121 AVNLRL
+121 AVNE
-127 TRRGRYAIHVLWL
+127 LWL

-146 RLLDII
+146 KLLELI
-152 AQMPVEKEIAVLP
+152 ARMPVGKEIAVQP

-172 GAIRTQILPLE
+172 GAIKTQILPLE

-203 FASGMDPRS
+203 FTSGMDPRS

-221 RNLVVR
+221 RSLVVR

-233 NHQIILCIDSGR
+233 NHQIILCVDSGR
-245 LMAEQLGGFTKLDR
+245 LMAEQLAGFTKLDR

-295 GRAAFPRLQTKCA
+295 GRAAFPRLQTVCA
-308 ELRYETQES
+308 GLRYETQET

-332 RSLVVIFSD
+332 RSLIVIFSD
-341 FVDSITAELMIENI
+341 FVDTITAELMIENI
-355 QVLARHHFIV
+355 QVLARHHFVV
-365 YVALRDPMLAKLTEP
+365 YVALRDPMLAKLIEP
-380 EEISLDAVARSVAA
+380 EETTLDAVARSVAA
-394 RQIVQERRTVM
+394 RQVLQERRAVM
-405 EKLARLGV
+405 EKLARMGV

>member
-1 MRPSRYLIA
+1 MRPSSSLIS
-10 LVLILAAVTVF
+10 LVLGLAAVTVF
-21 VSVWWRDMGYPLLM
+21 VSVWWRDMGMPLIG
-35 LWVALAALTAGDLA
+35 LWAVLAAVTAGDLA
-49 MSASSGRM
+49 LSALSGRIA
-57 RVEFD
+57 VDFD
-62 LPPQGFVGHTAVFA
+62 LPPQGFVGHTAAFTVD
-76 VAIRPQKDA
+76 ISPQKGRLPEKFD
-85 VPDNVEIRIDCAPE
+85 IRLDLAPE
-99 LAVGEGRLA
+99 LVIGEGRMPGTA
-108 RAASV
+108 SGIGEKQGRASIDV
-113 AGESHVRA
+113 H
-121 AVNLRL
+121 L
-127 TRRGRYAIHVLWL
+127 TRRGQFAVHNLWL

-146 RLLDII
+146 KLLEVIARL
-152 AQMPVEKEIAVLP
+152 PVGKEIAVLP

-172 GAIRTQILPLE
+172 GAIRTEILPLE

-203 FASGMDPRS
+203 FAHGMDPRS

-233 NHQIILCIDSGR
+233 NHQVILCIDSGR

-295 GRAAFPRLQTKCA
+295 GRTAFPRLQTVCA
-308 ELRYETQES
+308 ELRYETQET

-324 HLSGRLKR
+324 HLSSRLKR
-332 RSLVVIFSD
+332 RSLIVIFSD

-365 YVALRDPMLAKLTEP
+365 YVALRDPMLAKLMEA
-380 EEISLDAVARSVAA
+380 EETTLDAIARSVAA
-394 RQIVQERRTVM
+394 RQILQERRAVM